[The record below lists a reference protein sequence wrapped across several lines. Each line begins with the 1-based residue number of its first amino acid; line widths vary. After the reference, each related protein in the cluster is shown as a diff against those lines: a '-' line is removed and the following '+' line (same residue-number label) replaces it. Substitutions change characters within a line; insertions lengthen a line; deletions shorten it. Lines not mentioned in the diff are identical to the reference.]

1 MKKRAIQIC
10 ITVALSFGVY
20 RLLGWWAL
28 AIWATLLIV
37 WATTAR
43 SRRQGTWRAAQAS
56 MTAEDFMQQIEEQ
69 VNRADELVNSR
80 QYDDARLIYERV
92 TEVVRALRESQ
103 LHTVP
108 GQTISLSHRVMVAN
122 RTLAVPLDRLGELHL
137 SLGNRSAAS
146 RYFQEVVELMEE
158 AVPHAGGET
167 RAEFESLVATAKD
180 KVAELSRQIAGKED
194 QPAEAVFKNIK
205 ILTGVPAGNLLKIMQ
220 MGYSRSLGTSC
231 AHCHVP
237 GQWEKDDKK
246 PKQITRDM
254 TKMAHTITFDL
265 LRNIDGIKD
274 RDPIVNCTT
283 CHRGQLKPALNLD
296 STG

>member
-1 MKKRAIQIC
+1 MMPGISISKTAWLGLLLTIGIAYGQQETTSNSPAEPSTPEAIKQ
-10 ITVALSFGVY
+10 FN
-20 RLLGWWAL
+20 
-28 AIWATLLIV
+28 
-37 WATTAR
+37 
-43 SRRQGTWRAAQAS
+43 
-56 MTAEDFMQQIEEQ
+56 D
-69 VNRADELVNSR
+69 
-80 QYDDARLIYERV
+80 
-92 TEVVRALRESQ
+92 
-103 LHTVP
+103 
-108 GQTISLSHRVMVAN
+108 
-122 RTLAVPLDRLGELHL
+122 
-137 SLGNRSAAS
+137 
-146 RYFQEVVELMEE
+146 
-158 AVPHAGGET
+158 
-167 RAEFESLVATAKD
+167 D